1 MIFHLSRRGDTDM
14 SWQKKVPDGIKTFL
28 FSTSI
33 IKTIKTSHIVIIFLL
48 LIPLTISIVF
58 TLFNTIS
65 YDRLITNVEKTNRLN
80 QIVKSEIVNELWDI
94 VAGNKV
100 FGAGRQYQ
108 IIEAIRREIMDIMST
123 TSEIQNRQLLEVA
136 DRSMNTLTRYVTRL
150 GQQMDER
157 FPVIENERMLDEIR
171 GVSALVSDMLQDFIV
186 LEIESAAVQSQQIKA
201 RVIAMGIFEIAIIV
215 FALFFSV
222 FVQSSVAKSV
232 DQSIGAL
239 AALSGSIAE
248 GNLNARTEIPN
259 VLELE
264 SLALDLNTM
273 AGKIKT
279 LIDEN
284 TREQRNLQKSE
295 MKALQAQITPHFLYN
310 TLDSIVWLAE
320 GNRNEQVISITRAF
334 SDFFRISL
342 NRGNEWVLVQDEFKH
357 VESYLTIQKIRYRDI
372 LDYSIEY
379 EGVMEHKTILKLLLQ
394 PLVENALYHGIK
406 NKRGKGLITVRG
418 WMEANGPEEEGKWL
432 LFSVEDNGIGM
443 KTEQLEA
450 IRKQGDSDFF
460 QQAAKSYG
468 LYNVNK
474 RLELYYNRID
484 LLDIHSVYNEGTKVT
499 IRIPE
504 GSFGTVEP
512 EGSRI
517 TIRDSFPEYKAGDRV

>member
-1 MIFHLSRRGDTDM
+1 MIFLNSRQGDTDM
-14 SWQKKVPDGIKTFL
+14 LLQKKVPDRIRSF
-28 FSTSI
+28 FISASI
-33 IKTIKTSHIVIIFLL
+33 IKTIKTSHIVIILLL
-48 LIPLTISIVF
+48 LIPLIVSIIL
-58 TLFNTIS
+58 TLLNTFS
-65 YDRLITNVEKTNRLN
+65 YDRLISNVEKTNRLN
-80 QIVKSEIVNELWDI
+80 QIVKTDITNELWDI
-94 VAGNKV
+94 VAGNKA
-100 FGAGRQYQ
+100 FDSGGQYL
-108 IIEAIRREIMDIMST
+108 IIKNIRNRIIDIMST
-123 TSEIQNRQLLEVA
+123 TDEIQNRQMLEVA
-136 DRSMNTLTRYVTRL
+136 DRAMNTLTRYVDRL
-150 GQQMDER
+150 GIQMEHQY
-157 FPVIENERMLDEIR
+157 PVIENERMLDEIR
-171 GVSALVSDMLQDFIV
+171 GVSALVSDILQDFIV
-186 LEIESAAVQSQQIKA
+186 LEIESAALQSQRIKA
-201 RVIAMGIFEIAIIV
+201 RALATGISEIAIII
-215 FALFFSV
+215 FALLFSV

-232 DQSIGAL
+232 DESIGAL

-248 GNLNARTEIPN
+248 GNLDARADTPN
-259 VLELE
+259 LLELE
-264 SLALDLNTM
+264 TLALDLNTM

-342 NRGNEWVLVQDEFKH
+342 NRGNEWVLVKDEFKH

-372 LDYSIEY
+372 LDYSIDY
-379 EGVMEHKTILKLLLQ
+379 EEAMESKTILKLLLQ

-418 WMEANGPEEEGKWL
+418 WIDRDKTKQDDGWL

-443 KTEQLEA
+443 KAEQLNA
-450 IRKQGDSDFF
+450 IRKQQDFSP
-460 QQAAKSYG
+460 QAAQSYG

-474 RLELYYNRID
+474 RLELYYNRTD
-484 LLDIHSVYNEGTKVT
+484 LLEIHSVYNEGTNVT

-504 GSFGTVEP
+504 GDFGFVEQSVKGIAIHESKLVYP
-512 EGSRI
+512 AVEN
-517 TIRDSFPEYKAGDRV
+517 V